1 MPMKS
6 KVQRLLFSVLSCSL
20 ILFSFTKGEEEVV
33 PETFFKIK
41 GIVNSNDKKQE
52 DVVVRLF
59 KRNQKVD
66 STYTS
71 KSGKFNFELER
82 NTHYMIELEKYGF
95 EKSRVKVDTHRKG
108 VSEENEG
115 NFYDLAIDLEI
126 FSEITDK
133 KGSEEDKDI
142 LDFPIAMIEYNAK
155 EDAFVANTKYTKY
168 VKAEIKKIKGNSS
181 SK

>member
-1 MPMKS
+1 MKI
-6 KVQRLLFSVLSCSL
+6 KTLITALVLLFVSVS
-20 ILFSFTKGEEEVV
+20 LFSFTDEEKEQL

-41 GIVNSNDKKQE
+41 GVVSSNDKKQE

-95 EKSRVKVDTHRKG
+95 EKSRVKVDTRRKG
-108 VSEENEG
+108 VAEENEG
-115 NFYDLAIDLEI
+115 NFYDLAIEIEI
-126 FSEITDK
+126 FEEIADK

-142 LDFPIAMIEYNAK
+142 LDFPIAMIEYNSK

-168 VKAEIKKIKGNSS
+168 VKGEIKKIKGTNT

>member
-1 MPMKS
+1 MKN
-6 KVQRLLFSVLSCSL
+6 KINLFFASCLTFSL
-20 ILFSFTKGEEEVV
+20 ILYSFSAEKEEKVA
-33 PETFFKIK
+33 ETFFKIK
-41 GIVNSNDKKQE
+41 GVVSSNDKNQE
-52 DVVVRLF
+52 DVVVRLY

-66 STYTS
+66 STYTA
-71 KSGKFNFELER
+71 KSGKFFFELER

-108 VSEENEG
+108 ISEENEG
-115 NFYDLAIDLEI
+115 NRYDLAIDIEI
-126 FSEITDK
+126 FSEIADK

-142 LDFPIAMIEYNAK
+142 LDFPIAMIEYNNK

-168 VKAEIKKIKGNSS
+168 VKGEIKKIKGSVS